1 MHEAKELMETLLRY
15 PLATEKAIR
24 MIESENTMTFEVERK
39 ASKEGIKKQVQELY
53 KVKVQKVNTMIT
65 TRGTK
70 RAYVKL
76 AAETPALDVATQ
88 LGLI

>member
-1 MHEAKELMETLLRY
+1 METLVKY

-39 ASKEGIKKQVQELY
+39 ARKEDIKKQIEALY
-53 KVKVQKVNTMIT
+53 KVKVTKVNTMIT
-65 TRGTK
+65 PRGTK

-76 AAETPALDVATQ
+76 GMDTPAIDVATQ

>member
-1 MHEAKELMETLLRY
+1 
-15 PLATEKAIR
+15 

-39 ASKEGIKKQVQELY
+39 ARKEDIKKQIEALY
-53 KVKVQKVNTMIT
+53 KVKVTKVNTMIT
-65 TRGTK
+65 PRGTK

-76 AAETPALDVATQ
+76 GMDTPAIDVATQ

>member
-1 MHEAKELMETLLRY
+1 METLIRY

-39 ASKEGIKKQVQELY
+39 ARKEDIKKQIEALY
-53 KVKVQKVNTMIT
+53 KVKVTKVNTMIT
-65 TRGTK
+65 PRGTK

-76 AAETPALDVATQ
+76 GMDTPAIDVATQ

>member
-1 MHEAKELMETLLRY
+1 METFIRY

-39 ASKEGIKKQVQELY
+39 AVKADIKKQVETLY
-53 KVKVQKVNTMIT
+53 KVKVTKVNTMIT
-65 TRGTK
+65 PRGTK

-76 AAETPALDVATQ
+76 AMDTPAIDVATQ

>member
-1 MHEAKELMETLLRY
+1 METLIRY

-24 MIESENTMTFEVERK
+24 MIESENTLTFEVERK
-39 ASKEGIKKQVQELY
+39 ARKNDIKKQIEALY
-53 KVKVQKVNTMIT
+53 KVKVTKVNTMIT
-65 TRGTK
+65 PRGTK

-76 AAETPALDVATQ
+76 AMNTPAIDVATQ

>member
-1 MHEAKELMETLLRY
+1 METLIRY

-39 ASKEGIKKQVQELY
+39 ARKEDIKKQVETLY
-53 KVKVQKVNTMIT
+53 KVKVTKVNTMIT
-65 TRGTK
+65 PRGTK

-76 AAETPALDVATQ
+76 GMDTPAIDVATQ

>member
-1 MHEAKELMETLLRY
+1 METLVKY

-39 ASKEGIKKQVQELY
+39 ARKEDIKKQVETLY
-53 KVKVQKVNTMIT
+53 KVKVTKVNTMIT
-65 TRGTK
+65 PRGTK

-76 AAETPALDVATQ
+76 GMDTPAIDVATQ

>member
-1 MHEAKELMETLLRY
+1 METLIRY

-24 MIESENTMTFEVERK
+24 MIEAENTMTFEVERK
-39 ASKEGIKKQVQELY
+39 AKKGDIKKQVQELY
-53 KVKVQKVNTMIT
+53 KVKVEKVNTMIT

-76 AAETPALDVATQ
+76 AMETPALDVATQ

>member
-1 MHEAKELMETLLRY
+1 METLIRY

-39 ASKEGIKKQVQELY
+39 AVKTDIKKQVEALY
-53 KVKVQKVNTMIT
+53 KVKVTKVNTMIT
-65 TRGTK
+65 PRGTK

-76 AAETPALDVATQ
+76 AMETPAIDVATQ

>member
-1 MHEAKELMETLLRY
+1 METLIRY

-39 ASKEGIKKQVQELY
+39 ARKEDIKKQIEALY
-53 KVKVQKVNTMIT
+53 KVKITKVNTMIT
-65 TRGTK
+65 PRGTK

-76 AAETPALDVATQ
+76 AMENPAIDVATQ

>member
-1 MHEAKELMETLLRY
+1 METLVKY

-39 ASKEGIKKQVQELY
+39 ARKEDIKKQIEALY
-53 KVKVQKVNTMIT
+53 KIKVTKVNTMIT
-65 TRGTK
+65 PRGTK

-76 AAETPALDVATQ
+76 AMNTPAIDVATQ

>member
-1 MHEAKELMETLLRY
+1 METLIKY

-39 ASKEGIKKQVQELY
+39 AQKTDIKKQIEALY
-53 KVKVQKVNTMIT
+53 KVKVTKVNTMIT
-65 TRGTK
+65 PRGTK

-76 AAETPALDVATQ
+76 AMDTPAIDVATQ

>member
-1 MHEAKELMETLLRY
+1 METLIRY

-24 MIESENTMTFEVERK
+24 MIESENTMTFEVEKK
-39 ASKEGIKKQVQELY
+39 AAKTDIKKQVEALY
-53 KVKVQKVNTMIT
+53 KVKVTKVNTMIT
-65 TRGTK
+65 PRGTK

-76 AAETPALDVATQ
+76 AMNTPAIDVATQ